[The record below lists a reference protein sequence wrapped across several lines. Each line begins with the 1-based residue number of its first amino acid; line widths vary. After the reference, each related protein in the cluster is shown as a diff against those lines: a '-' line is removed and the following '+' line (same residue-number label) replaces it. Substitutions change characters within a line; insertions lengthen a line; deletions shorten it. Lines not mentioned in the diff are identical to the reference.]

1 MRIDRR
7 SFLAAG
13 VGALIAKPL
22 AAQELKSDPYFAA
35 LYAAAQKEG
44 EANWYIAH
52 WSTEIAERVA
62 AEFTKAW
69 PGVKINVVRATSQV
83 IYQRL
88 SQDMKAGVANC
99 DVFGSADNGHYP
111 PLRAQNK
118 LLAFAPKKLPACV
131 PILKDFDPDHF
142 VTITDTNPTVLA
154 YNTKTVKAED
164 AREEMDRPAR
174 SEVVRTDRDPAS
186 RLQRRDGC
194 VDGGDGQALWLGLL
208 REAPCQQA
216 AGVAFAGRPAG
227 DDRQRR
233 EQGRPQHRRRLRR
246 VSMEAGQAAR
256 RSRRSFPTD
265 GAMLNVGPSSIMAST
280 THPNAA
286 KLFMEFMLGKEVG
299 AIMASEFNIPV
310 RADVAPGPG
319 LKPLSEMSGIKSD
332 PVELSKK
339 LPDLIEKWRDTFGV

>member
-1 MRIDRR
+1 MHIDRR
-7 SFLAAG
+7 AFLAAG
-13 VGALIAKPL
+13 VGALIAKPS

-118 LLAFAPKKLPACV
+118 LLAFAPKNLSACV
-131 PILKDFDPDHF
+131 PVLKDFDPDHF

-164 AREEMDRPAR
+164 APKKWTDLLDPKWVGQIVVPHPGYSGAMGAWTVAMDKLYGWDFFEKLHANKPLVTR
-174 SEVVRTDRDPAS
+174 SLVDPPVTIANGESKIGLSTVAS
-186 RLQRRDGC
+186 
-194 VDGGDGQALWLGLL
+194 
-208 REAPCQQA
+208 A
-216 AGVAFAGRPAG
+216 A
-227 DDRQRR
+227 
-233 EQGRPQHRRRLRR
+233 
-246 VSMEAGQAAR
+246 SMEARGQAIAPI
-256 RSRRSFPTD
+256 FPTD
-265 GAMLNVGPSSIMAST
+265 GAMLNVGPSSILANT

-310 RADVAPGPG
+310 RADVPPGPG